1 MQAITNLAD
10 ARTRAEERRISP
22 RKVVSLRARVVLPDD
37 TTLDGH
43 AVDLSRTGIGLA
55 SPRMLQAG
63 QDCRLL
69 IDLSACGEDIEL
81 KIAGRVCYCREHATG
96 NFRAGLHFIGL
107 DAYAARLL
115 DQLLS

>member
-1 MQAITNLAD
+1 MQAITTLAD

-22 RKVVSLRARVVLPDD
+22 RKVVSLRARVVLPDN

-55 SPRMLQAG
+55 APRMLQAG

-69 IDLSACGEDIEL
+69 IDLSACGEEIEL
-81 KIAGRVCYCREHATG
+81 KLAGRVCYCRKESG
-96 NFRAGLHFIGL
+96 KYRAGLHFVGL
-107 DAYAARLL
+107 DAYAARLI

>member
-22 RKVVSLRARVVLPDD
+22 RKVVSLRARVVLPDQ
-37 TTLDGH
+37 TTLAGH

-55 SPRMLQAG
+55 APRMLQAG
-63 QDCRLL
+63 QECRLL
-69 IDLSACGEDIEL
+69 IDLSACGEEIEL
-81 KIAGRVCYCREHATG
+81 KLAGRVCYCREHSG
-96 NFRAGLHFIGL
+96 EFRAGLHFVGL
-107 DAYAARLL
+107 DAYAARLI

>member
-10 ARTRAEERRISP
+10 AKTRAEERRISP

-63 QDCRLL
+63 QDCQLL
-69 IDLSACGEDIEL
+69 IDLAACGEEIEL
-81 KIAGRVCYCREHATG
+81 KLAGRVCYCREQAG
-96 NFRAGLHFIGL
+96 KFRAGLHFVGL